1 MILLIMILQKPAKII
16 IYLMDNIQQN
26 ADAVQK
32 GLQLIVRA
40 SLQQGSTRL
49 RRLRI
54 ELCSDSFH
62 AVLALS
68 CGLAKCQCCVTTVT
82 VVVYLTG
89 KKSLIKTF
97 KIFLCHCV
105 YEVLAQDKYYP
116 TVKGPIKLLS
126 NNMLKRSLIISHLD
140 ENRIYRVMQMF

>member
-1 MILLIMILQKPAKII
+1 MFDITSILHRNGHILEWLRVISASFVKEVYYHLQLRYRFLKFQPFGDGFI
-16 IYLMDNIQQN
+16 MDNIQRI

-40 SLQQGSTRL
+40 SVQQGSTRL

-68 CGLAKCQCCVTTVT
+68 CGRA
-82 VVVYLTG
+82 
-89 KKSLIKTF
+89 
-97 KIFLCHCV
+97 
-105 YEVLAQDKYYP
+105 
-116 TVKGPIKLLS
+116 
-126 NNMLKRSLIISHLD
+126 
-140 ENRIYRVMQMF
+140 

>member
-1 MILLIMILQKPAKII
+1 MTNCPGELPAR
-16 IYLMDNIQQN
+16 L
-26 ADAVQK
+26 
-32 GLQLIVRA
+32 
-40 SLQQGSTRL
+40 TRL
-49 RRLRI
+49 RNEI
-54 ELCSDSFH
+54 CSDSFH

-97 KIFLCHCV
+97 KIFFCHCV